1 MQVDDRR
8 VAAETKVVQ
17 IHHQMKSLEEMLTQE
32 QKENKRLKV
41 SADYSIAETYLS
53 NAFSI
58 KSSSCGKVTVFSS
71 HLCLWNR
78 NFENFVVRLS
88 LSLYSFFYDC
98 RHFSRLG
105 AQMKVKFKGFE
116 YVYHNSIEKCFFQSL
131 SVSQNIQSY

>member
-71 HLCLWNR
+71 HSCLWN
-78 NFENFVVRLS
+78 
-88 LSLYSFFYDC
+88 
-98 RHFSRLG
+98 
-105 AQMKVKFKGFE
+105 
-116 YVYHNSIEKCFFQSL
+116 
-131 SVSQNIQSY
+131 